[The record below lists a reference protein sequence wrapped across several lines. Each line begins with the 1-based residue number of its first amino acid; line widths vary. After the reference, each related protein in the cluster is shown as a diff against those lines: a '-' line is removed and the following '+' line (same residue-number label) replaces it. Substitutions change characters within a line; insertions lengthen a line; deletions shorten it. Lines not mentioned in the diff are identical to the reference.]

1 MFFDRVSNARRRGVG
16 AEVDPEAVPRRPL
29 GLSPSKVIAVHLN
42 YRSRAEQRG
51 RYPSHPSYFFKPPS
65 SLGGDGDPVER
76 PRGCELLNFE
86 GEIAVVI
93 GAPAHRVAAERALDH
108 VGTITA
114 ANDFGV
120 YDLRWADRGSNVM
133 AKGQDGFTPLGPRL
147 ATPDEL
153 DLGNLVLRTYVNG
166 ELAQEDSSGGM
177 IFPIAALIADLS
189 RTMTLERGDVILT
202 GTPAGSRPVEPGDL
216 VEVEIEGIGRLA
228 SPIVE
233 GPELAA
239 TGAMPRATPAAR
251 AEAIGAGAP
260 RPVTLSAAAERAL
273 REVST
278 ATLTVQLKK
287 HGIRESFIA
296 GLTSTRPGA
305 RLLGYAYTL
314 RYVPLRE
321 DVLAADT
328 AELNAQKR
336 AVETIGPGEVLV
348 IDARGVEG
356 AGTIGDILATRA
368 MVRGATGIVTDG
380 GIRDADAVA
389 SLAIPTYHRSRHAA
403 VLGLRHFPL
412 ETNVPIACG
421 GALVMPGDVLVG
433 DGDGVLVVPAALAEE
448 VAHDAL
454 EQEEREAFA
463 LERVEAGESVRG
475 IYPLGE
481 QRRDEFERWRA
492 RRRGE
497 DE

>member
-1 MFFDRVSNARRRGVG
+1 VSGSDSSESAGP
-16 AEVDPEAVPRRPL
+16 ARPL
-29 GLSPSKVIAVHLN
+29 GLRPSKVIAVHLN

-51 RYPSHPSYFFKPPS
+51 RFPSHPSYFFKPPS
-65 SLGGDGDPVER
+65 SLGGDGDPVAR
-76 PRGCELLNFE
+76 PHGCELLNFE

-93 GAPAHRVAAERALDH
+93 GAPAHRVAEDRALEH
-108 VGTITA
+108 VAAITA
-114 ANDFGV
+114 ADDFGL
-120 YDLRWADRGSNVM
+120 YDLRWADRGSNVL
-133 AKGQDGFTPLGPRL
+133 AKGQDGFTPIGPRL
-147 ATPDEL
+147 ATPGEI
-153 DLGNLVLRTYVNG
+153 DLENLVLRTYVNG
-166 ELAQEDSSGGM
+166 ELAQEDRSGEM
-177 IFPIAALIADLS
+177 IFPIGRLIADLS

-216 VEVEIEGIGRLA
+216 VEVEIEGIGKLA

-233 GPELAA
+233 GPELVA
-239 TGAMPRATPAAR
+239 TGALPKASAAAR
-251 AEAIGAGAP
+251 AEATNAGAP
-260 RPVTLSAAAERAL
+260 RPVTLSPAAERAL

-287 HGIRESFIA
+287 RGIRDSFIA
-296 GLTSTRPGA
+296 GLTSTRPEA

-348 IDARGVEG
+348 MDARGVEG

-368 MVRGATGIVTDG
+368 MARGATGIVTDG
-380 GIRDADAVA
+380 GIRDADAIA
-389 SLAIPTYHRSRHAA
+389 ALEIPTYHRSRHAA

-433 DGDGVLVVPAALAEE
+433 DGDGVLVVPAAMAEE

-454 EQEEREAFA
+454 DQEEREAFA
-463 LERVEAGESVRG
+463 LELVEAGASVRG
-475 IYPLGE
+475 IYPLGDE
-481 QRRDEFERWRA
+481 RRDEFERWRA

-497 DE
+497 GE

>member
-1 MFFDRVSNARRRGVG
+1 MELAD
-16 AEVDPEAVPRRPL
+16 
-29 GLSPSKVIAVHLN
+29 LSPSKIVAVHLN
-42 YRSRAEQRG
+42 YRSRAAQRG
-51 RYPSHPSYFFKPPS
+51 RIPSEPSYFLKPPS
-65 SLGGDGDPVER
+65 SLARGGGPVAR
-76 PRGCELLNFE
+76 PAGCEYLNFE
-86 GEIAVVI
+86 GEVAIVI
-93 GAPAHRVAAERALDH
+93 GEPVRHVDLPTARAAI
-108 VGTITA
+108 GWITA

-120 YDLRWADRGSNVM
+120 YDLRWADRGSNVL

-147 ATPDEL
+147 ATPDEV
-153 DLGNLVLRTYVNG
+153 DLENLVLRTYVNG
-166 ELAQEDSSGGM
+166 ELAQEDSSAGL
-177 IFPIAALIADLS
+177 IFPFARIIADLS
-189 RTMTLERGDVILT
+189 RTMTLERGDVIIT
-202 GTPAGSRPVEPGDL
+202 GTPAGSRPVEPGDT
-216 VEVEIEGIGRLA
+216 VEVELEGVGRLTN
-228 SPIVE
+228 PIVE
-233 GPELAA
+233 GPELAP
-239 TGAMPRATPAAR
+239 TGAMPKASAAAR
-251 AEAIGAGAP
+251 AEATNAGAP

-287 HGIRESFIA
+287 RGIRDSFVA
-296 GLTSTRPGA
+296 GLTSTRPAA

-321 DVLAADT
+321 DVRDADT

-348 IDARGVEG
+348 MDAREVEG

-380 GIRDADAVA
+380 GLRDADAVA
-389 SLAIPTYHRSRHAA
+389 ALEIPTYHRSRHAA

-421 GALVMPGDVLVG
+421 GALVMPGDVIVG
-433 DGDGVLVVPAALAEE
+433 DGDGVLVVPAAMAEE

-454 EQEEREAFA
+454 EQEEREAWA

-481 QRRDEFERWRA
+481 ERREEFERWRD

-497 DE
+497 GK

>member
-1 MFFDRVSNARRRGVG
+1 VG
-16 AEVDPEAVPRRPL
+16 ADGEQEAMPRRPL
-29 GLSPSKVIAVHLN
+29 GLSPSKVIAVHLS

-51 RYPSHPSYFFKPPS
+51 RFPSHPSYFLKPPS
-65 SLGGDGDPVER
+65 SLAGDGDPVER

-86 GEIAVVI
+86 GEVALVI
-93 GAPAHRVAAERALDH
+93 GAPARRVAEEKALEH
-108 VGTITA
+108 VAAVTA

-120 YDLRWADRGSNVM
+120 YDLRWADRGSNVL

-147 ATPDEL
+147 ATPAEV
-153 DLGNLVLRTYVNG
+153 DLENLVLRTFVNG
-166 ELAQEDSSGGM
+166 ELAQEDGSAGM
-177 IFPIAALIADLS
+177 IFPFARIIADLS
-189 RTMTLERGDVILT
+189 RTMTLERGDVIIT
-202 GTPAGSRPVEPGDL
+202 GTPAGSRPVEPGDT
-216 VEVEIEGIGRLA
+216 VEVELEGVGRLTN
-228 SPIVE
+228 PIVE
-233 GPELAA
+233 GPELAP
-239 TGAMPRATPAAR
+239 TGAMPKASAAAR
-251 AEAIGAGAP
+251 AEATNAGAP

-287 HGIRESFIA
+287 RGIRDSFVA
-296 GLTSTRPGA
+296 GLTSTRPAA

-321 DVLAADT
+321 DVRDADT

-348 IDARGVEG
+348 MDARGVEG

-389 SLAIPTYHRSRHAA
+389 ALEIPTYHRSRHAA

-421 GALVMPGDVLVG
+421 GALVMPGDVIVG
-433 DGDGVLVVPAALAEE
+433 DGDGVLVVPAAMAEE

-454 EQEEREAFA
+454 AQEEREAWA
-463 LERVEAGESVRG
+463 LERVAAGESVRG

-481 QRRDEFERWRA
+481 ERREEFERWRD

-497 DE
+497 GK